1 LGSQGVTKTVEQGRN
16 GEVLTS
22 ASALGSS
29 LLDERSEQQVY
40 RPECAER
47 IITS

>member
-1 LGSQGVTKTVEQGRN
+1 LTEAVELYRRV
-16 GEVLTS
+16 EVLTS